1 MLAICSN
8 VKVSVVICYAWGRRP
23 TVTELASLTKH
34 FHENVLTPI
43 FTRPRESLTNL
54 RIWTF
59 WGVEI
64 WHSAFR
70 GVPKDTFET
79 FFLFRSVS
87 EVSNYK
93 AVNRPPQPLPG
104 VGVNNPTNKPDLA
117 YCALILTMIL
127 LKQHRTSPARHL
139 PCYAATQFDQKIV
152 NKYFPPNVFAKVKVH
167 ALRDCGWQIGFD

>member
-1 MLAICSN
+1 MFKCKSISSHLLCLGEAS
-8 VKVSVVICYAWGRRP
+8 YGHRAR
-23 TVTELASLTKH
+23 ELNKTLSWECVNTH
-34 FHENVLTPI
+34 FHSAKGK
-43 FTRPRESLTNL
+43 FDKFKNL
-54 RIWTF
+54 NFFGGWNL
-59 WGVEI
+59 
-64 WHSAFR
+64 AFCFS